1 MEYLPL
7 HLSLRQRPVLVVGG
21 GVVASRKALLL
32 LEAGA
37 VIEVLSPALV
47 PSMQTL
53 LTEEKIRWRPGYFA
67 DLLAE
72 GQIKIADYALILA
85 ATDDALCNQA
95 VYQAA
100 HRQNIPVNVADQPDL
115 CDFILPAIVERGRIT
130 VSISTGG
137 RSPVLAR
144 VLKNALEVWLPR
156 SLGQLADFLEEKR
169 TVIKSCLTSQQR
181 RKFWQKLL
189 FDNLF
194 KPLWREDQRVFSS
207 RFQEVLENFPLHSE
221 AQGRVDLVGAGPGDP
236 ELLTFKA
243 LRLIEQADVIVHDQL
258 VNPAILALGR
268 REAERID
275 VGKRK
280 NKHKMAQEDINTL
293 LINLAKQG
301 LQVVRLKGG
310 DPFIFGRGGEE
321 IMALRAANIPF
332 GVVPGITA
340 ASGCA
345 ASAAMP
351 LTHRDYAHGCRFLTA
366 QKDAEGQLNLPW
378 SELAHSQDS
387 LVFYMGGD
395 NLSEISNALL
405 MHGMAEDMPMA
416 WIENGTLDNEKV
428 YVSTLKES
436 QTTSFQRQGP
446 CLVLIGRVVALT
458 KTINTIKS
466 ACLIND
472 YSKGVSV

>member
-21 GVVASRKALLL
+21 GSVASRKALLL

-37 VIEVLSPALV
+37 LLHVVSPRLSTAMQAL
-47 PSMQTL
+47 L
-53 LTEEKIRWRPGYFA
+53 DEGKIRWLPGFFEP
-67 DLLAE
+67 LLAE
-72 GQIKIADYALILA
+72 QQLKIDDYALILA

-100 HRQNIPVNVADQPDL
+100 HHKNIPVNVADQPDL

-130 VSISTGG
+130 LSISTGG

-194 KPLWREDQRVFSS
+194 KPLWREDSHVFSE
-207 RFQEVLENFPLHSE
+207 RFQKVLQNFPLHSD
-221 AQGRVDLVGAGPGDP
+221 ACGRVDLVGAGPGDP

-280 NKHKMAQEDINTL
+280 NQHKMRQEAINQL
-293 LINLAKQG
+293 LIDLAKQG

-321 IMALRAANIPF
+321 IMALRAANVPF

-366 QKDAEGQLNLPW
+366 QKDSKGCLNLPW
-378 SELAHSQDS
+378 ADLAQSQET

-395 NLSEISNALL
+395 NLEEIAKQLL
-405 MHGMAEDMPMA
+405 KNGMVEDMPIA
-416 WIENGTLDNEKV
+416 WIENGTLENEKIS
-428 YVSTLKES
+428 VSTLQES
-436 QTTSFQRQGP
+436 QTTRLQRQGP
-446 CLVLIGRVVALT
+446 CLVLVGRVVNLT
-458 KTINTIKS
+458 KTLPPTERNCFIS
-466 ACLIND
+466 A
-472 YSKGVSV
+472 YSNGVSV